1 MDGRQGG
8 RRGEGDRRQGWRGR
22 AKPGNQ
28 LVIYIMD
35 SASCISGWG
44 SEFRVN
50 MLDSESVVVTATISS
65 LQSCMF

>member
-1 MDGRQGG
+1 
-8 RRGEGDRRQGWRGR
+8 
-22 AKPGNQ
+22 
-28 LVIYIMD
+28 MD
-35 SASCISGWG
+35 SASCIIRWG